1 VNSTDPHYTLSANG
15 IATSSNP
22 ATNAILYQFIGCL
35 CEDPSGCQQPGDLY
49 YDVTRQGLDALMQEY
64 FGKAASHSSVLR
76 SLLTSFFHPDHVQAM
91 VNLGEGPQQ
100 NVTSPPWKFIFEIGQ
115 AEIEG
120 GIILLR
126 NSYLNVLNNLYNQC
140 LLLQIIQ
147 LVIAVVLAALY
158 IIIMVLPFVRDA
170 WVETRRIAE
179 LLAQLPP
186 EIDVESLVSRTMTT
200 AKKVTAQRAGSA
212 SIMSRRG
219 GGDDDDGLLVSAP
232 SMGRMGMLARKQST
246 NGFDF

>member
-1 VNSTDPHYTLSANG
+1 MLFSTSLPAAFVKIHPAANSLEICTTMSLAKAWTLSCK
-15 IATSSNP
+15 S
-22 ATNAILYQFIGCL
+22 ILVRQCL
-35 CEDPSGCQQPGDLY
+35 IHQSLEAYSHPS
-49 YDVTRQGLDALMQEY
+49 
-64 FGKAASHSSVLR
+64 
-76 SLLTSFFHPDHVQAM
+76 FHPDHVQAM

-158 IIIMVLPFVRDA
+158 VIIMVLPFVRDA

-219 GGDDDDGLLVSAP
+219 GGGDDDDGLLVSAP
-232 SMGRMGMLARKQST
+232 SVGRMGPLARKQST
-246 NGFDF
+246 SGFDF

>member
-1 VNSTDPHYTLSANG
+1 
-15 IATSSNP
+15 
-22 ATNAILYQFIGCL
+22 
-35 CEDPSGCQQPGDLY
+35 
-49 YDVTRQGLDALMQEY
+49 M
-64 FGKAASHSSVLR
+64 
-76 SLLTSFFHPDHVQAM
+76 
-91 VNLGEGPQQ
+91 
-100 NVTSPPWKFIFEIGQ
+100 
-115 AEIEG
+115 
-120 GIILLR
+120 
-126 NSYLNVLNNLYNQC
+126 NVLNNLYNQC

-158 IIIMVLPFVRDA
+158 VIIMVLPFVRDA

-219 GGDDDDGLLVSAP
+219 GGGDDDDGLLVSAP
-232 SMGRMGMLARKQST
+232 SVGRMGTLARKQST
-246 NGFDF
+246 SGFDF